1 MWNVFSGYIKGCRK
15 SLSCKSGFKLYNR
28 DSLDYP
34 KRKAMNDSLI
44 NPKMVVIATVIKVL

>member
-1 MWNVFSGYIKGCRK
+1 MLTVYSGYVKGCRK

-34 KRKAMNDSLI
+34 KREAMNDSLI